1 MAFKKLGKRL
11 LLWPLGLLFLLTT
24 ILYFTPQTARLFYPK
39 EVLNISPSE
48 AKNLI
53 QSQKLLILDVREQA
67 EYEVSHLSGAK
78 RFTPEVLKSIEPD
91 TEILVYCTVGVR
103 SASLAKELKNQGFSN
118 VHNIDLGIVNWKNQ
132 GFEVVDDKE
141 QTTEKVHVYKG
152 IFGHWLKKGEAVK

>member
-11 LLWPLGLLFLLTT
+11 LLWPFGFLFLLMT

-152 IFGHWLKKGEAVK
+152 IFGHWLKNGEAVK

>member
-11 LLWPLGLLFLLTT
+11 LLWPFGFLFLLMT

>member
-1 MAFKKLGKRL
+1 MAFKKLGKWL
-11 LLWPLGLLFLLTT
+11 LLWPFGFLFLLMT

-118 VHNIDLGIVNWKNQ
+118 VHNIDLGVVNWKNQ

-141 QTTEKVHVYKG
+141 QTTEKVHVYKA